1 MRNGIL
7 LAAAAVIAMVGSGSA
22 EARTK
27 VRLSA
32 FGNQTTTELAALPA
46 AASALPRRGSEPPTD
61 MDMLAIQRTL
71 KAAGF
76 DPGVLDGRSGVK
88 TLDAIRAY
96 RDAGHDMSV
105 LGHAAESLVET
116 GRVRPSNTWVV
127 WEHGGIS
134 YMAPLASPD
143 LAFPRLKAAAGD
155 ERSRKI
161 REIMERHS
169 VRRPAGWDEKIAEI
183 RAMEGGPQ
191 AKAVAVQKWIS
202 KAFGYKDDV
211 ANEWKTPAES
221 FGIGG
226 DCDDYAMSKFVAL
239 RELGFG
245 EDDLTVLSLGSRF
258 KGSFHHVVVA
268 LRIQGRAYVLE
279 MKDDKLIPMDAYDS
293 RGLVWAG
300 NTQFA
305 MHASRGKPSFGL
317 PVQTA
322 GGTLV
327 SDSSGRWYEYLDRGK
342 NTDQVVLVPERKA
355 RIWIA
360 DAKHDDG
367 VMETE
372 AVSKGVQPEA
382 DAKGVQ
388 TETVASASVRSV
400 ADGDVPVT
408 AVAQQPPAKTTK
420 NGDKKKPDTRK
431 AKS

>member
-1 MRNGIL
+1 MRKGIL
-7 LAAAAVIAMVGSGSA
+7 LAAAVIALVGSGSA
-22 EARTK
+22 EARTE

-32 FGNQTTTELAALPA
+32 FGNQTTTEVAAIPASAAALPA
-46 AASALPRRGSEPPTD
+46 SLPTD
-61 MDMLAIQRTL
+61 TDMLAIQRTL

-76 DPGVLDGRSGVK
+76 DPGRLDGRSGVK

-105 LGHAAESLVET
+105 LGHAAESLIET
-116 GRVRPSNTWVV
+116 GRVRPSATWVV
-127 WEHGGIS
+127 WDHGGIS

-161 REIMERHS
+161 REVMERHS

-202 KAFGYKDDV
+202 KAFAYKDDV

-226 DCDDYAMSKFVAL
+226 DCDDYAMAKFVAL

-305 MHASRGKPSFGL
+305 MHTSRGKPSFGT

-342 NTDQVVLVPERKA
+342 NTDHVVLVPERKA

-360 DAKHDDG
+360 DAKRDDG

-372 AVSKGVQPEA
+372 AV
-382 DAKGVQ
+382 AKGDQSEAV
-388 TETVASASVRSV
+388 VSPSVPSASDGDAPLV
-400 ADGDVPVT
+400 AD
-408 AVAQQPPAKTTK
+408 AQQPPAKKTK
-420 NGDKKKPDTRK
+420 NSDKKRPDTSK
-431 AKS
+431 ARS